1 MEEFINEDFKVLK
14 EITKSKYY
22 GINIKTQKEVII
34 FNIRNDFFNK
44 KDYDIYLNKITEV
57 EKIHFA
63 KIEKFL
69 EKDNN
74 KIIIVEK
81 GEGNL
86 EEGLSESIAYYSAK
100 QIQYIFNQIN
110 IAINIL
116 YDNNIQFNKLQLS
129 DIIYYIKDNKPIFKI
144 IPFFLVGIQKK
155 KHNKNNQLQII
166 KSLINKLYF
175 NQDSSKINY
184 TSDED
189 LNDLLLKLANNK
201 LGMKHYLNHNFF
213 VNDKTKKEIN
223 DFILFNE
230 NSNLECIFKL
240 NEEYYLIKNKLENK
254 IKIIKNFPK
263 IIFEYK
269 FDFNLDEYCKSSLLK
284 DDVLLIIF
292 EEYYLFLKINFSE
305 KKITLIQKFVNYH
318 QKICQKILELNEFII
333 LHMYKINNNNYSY
346 KFEEQYENYIII
358 LEKINYNNII
368 SYQLNY
374 TYKNKYIVC
383 IEKIDNNNILLLSY
397 EDQYILYMIKIK
409 GFKIIKKIDKF
420 TNIKGFI
427 YCFDIKRKNFCLV
440 LGKTLLIHLNG
451 IFLIDLLN
459 SKETY
464 EIPGYNDDDDNSY
477 YINNIHYDEFKKTI
491 FFLNESLNEVEIDT
505 KEKKIKIIK
514 SLILSPKYSDFL
526 FLLDNTLI
534 TRDSC
539 SGKSFKKSFVTY
551 FFYK

>member
-86 EEGLSESIAYYSAK
+86 EEGLSESLIYYSAK
-100 QIQYIFNQIN
+100 EIQYIFNQVN
-110 IAINIL
+110 IAIKVL

-129 DIIYYIKDNKPIFKI
+129 DIIYYIKDHKPIFKI

-155 KHNKNNQLQII
+155 KHNKNNQFQII
-166 KSLINKLYF
+166 KNLINKLYF
-175 NQDSSKINY
+175 NQDPSKIIY

-189 LNDLLLKLANNK
+189 LNDLLIKLSNNK
-201 LGMKHYLNHNFF
+201 LSMKQYLNHNFF
-213 VNDKTKKEIN
+213 VKDKTKKEIN
-223 DFILFNE
+223 DLILFNE

-240 NEEYYLIKNKLENK
+240 NEEYYLIKNRLENK
-254 IKIIKNFPK
+254 IKIIKNLPK
-263 IIFEYK
+263 IIIEYK
-269 FDFNLDEYCKSSLLK
+269 FDFNLDEDCNSSLLK

-292 EEYYLFLKINFSE
+292 KEYYLFLKINFSE
-305 KKITLIQKFVNYH
+305 KKIILIQIMVNYH
-318 QKICQKILELNEFII
+318 QNICRKILELNEFII
-333 LHMYKINNNNYSY
+333 LHMYKNINNSY
-346 KFEEQYENYIII
+346 KIGKNDIII

-368 SYQLNY
+368 SYQFNY
-374 TYKNKYIVC
+374 KYKNRYIVR
-383 IEKIDNNNILLLSY
+383 IEKIDNNKILLLSY
-397 EDQYILYMIKIK
+397 DSQFILYVIKIK

-420 TNIKGFI
+420 TNRDYNNF
-427 YCFDIKRKNFCLV
+427 FDSEKNFCLMF
-440 LGKTLLIHLNG
+440 GKTLLIHLNG
-451 IFLIDLLN
+451 IFLLDILN

-464 EIPGYNDDDDNSY
+464 EIPGYSDDDGSY
-477 YINNIHYDEFKKTI
+477 YIYNIYYDEYKNTI
-491 FFLNESLNEVEIDT
+491 FFLNDSLNEIEIDT
-505 KEKKIKIIK
+505 KEKRIKIIN
-514 SLILSPKYSDFL
+514 SLILSPKNSDFL

-534 TRDSC
+534 TKDRY
-539 SGKSFKKSFVTY
+539 SGKSFKKTFITY